1 MKEQL
6 GGEGMDEAMDDVI
19 EPEEEQAEDR
29 PLTAPRP
36 GDEHA
41 YEDTWYRALS
51 AWEHP
56 EADESDEE

>member
-1 MKEQL
+1 
-6 GGEGMDEAMDDVI
+6 MDEPMDDVV

-29 PLTAPRP
+29 SPTPRP

-51 AWEHP
+51 AWAHP
-56 EADESDEE
+56 EADEADEE